1 MSTQAQEAKML
12 DVTPQI
18 EKQAEGRWVVRI
30 RGCLAPYV
38 IIGGNRN
45 YQVHGR
51 GKVMIG
57 FKSRKSAVIQIQGE
71 MK

>member
-1 MSTQAQEAKML
+1 ML
-12 DVTPQI
+12 EVTPQI
-18 EKQAEGRWVVRI
+18 EKQAEGRWMVRI

-71 MK
+71 ME